1 MSDFEIAAYDR
12 NECLLCRKDGKVVG
26 QVSVRD
32 LRDES
37 FGAWII
43 WNLLVFPT
51 HRQNG
56 VAEALVQC
64 VLENFNDAPVLIT
77 AEPFHDLDGMTEEQL
92 SAWYR
97 RMGFITWAN
106 PLNTNGKWM
115 MHEPS
120 NPKELAE
127 D

>member
-43 WNLLVFPT
+43 WNLLVFPS
-51 HRQNG
+51 HRQQG
-56 VAEALVQC
+56 VAEALIQC
-64 VLENFNDAPVLIT
+64 VLANFNDSPVLIT
-77 AEPFHDLDGMTEEQL
+77 AEPFHDLQGMTEEQL
-92 SAWYR
+92 ESWYR
-97 RMGFITWAN
+97 RMGFVEWDSA
-106 PLNTNGKWM
+106 LNTTGKWM
-115 MHEPS
+115 IQHPTI
-120 NPKELAE
+120 PKEPAE
-127 D
+127 E